1 MLMIVKTFNFTLK
14 EVLVRG
20 KYFLITSFSCNEMKI
35 EVEKFIFSNNKLI
48 EKMDK
53 DEINGGTG
61 HDIIKVGNGKVDSNE
76 LLTLEQANIIM
87 AA

>member
-1 MLMIVKTFNFTLK
+1 M
-14 EVLVRG
+14 
-20 KYFLITSFSCNEMKI
+20 TSFSCNGMKV

-53 DEINGGTG
+53 YEINGGTG
-61 HDIIKVGNGKVDSNE
+61 HDIINVGNGKVDSNE
-76 LLTLEQANIIM
+76 LIALEQANIKI

>member
-1 MLMIVKTFNFTLK
+1 
-14 EVLVRG
+14 
-20 KYFLITSFSCNEMKI
+20 MKI

-61 HDIIKVGNGKVDSNE
+61 HDIINVGNGKVDSNE

>member
-1 MLMIVKTFNFTLK
+1 MIVKTFNFTLK

-20 KYFLITSFSCNEMKI
+20 KYFFITSFSCNEMKI

-76 LLTLEQANIIM
+76 LITLEQANIIM

>member
-1 MLMIVKTFNFTLK
+1 M
-14 EVLVRG
+14 
-20 KYFLITSFSCNEMKI
+20 TSFNCNGMKV

-53 DEINGGTG
+53 YEINGGTG

-76 LLTLEQANIIM
+76 LLTLEWANIKI